1 MSAPQAAPPEIS
13 AARRRVRR
21 PRLDAGCAAHRAIF
35 AHRQDW
41 ASRQNW
47 RVKGRWSGCRFPQ
60 VQAARTFA
68 PFDGP
73 ISLVGA
79 APRRRLSDAGV
90 SGVSAR
96 GPPSAARNVV
106 RGDGTV

>member
-73 ISLVGA
+73 MSLVGA
-79 APRRRLSDAGV
+79 TAPAERRRRFGRM
-90 SGVSAR
+90 GGGR
-96 GPPSAARNVV
+96 RV
-106 RGDGTV
+106 RPATSSEATGRF